1 MIVRAIW
8 EFDVDDS
15 EMNEEFVDVKG
26 LCEDLTKRELDYCLK
41 HNQLSA
47 EDFKYEAHPELP
59 SDWDN
64 KIESEVGWYA

>member
-1 MIVRAIW
+1 
-8 EFDVDDS
+8 
-15 EMNEEFVDVKG
+15 MNEEFVDVKG

-64 KIESEVGWYA
+64 KIESEVG